1 MVEISVEINS
11 SSHIGPCPIFRHPK
25 NPARNQ
31 EVVHAA
37 MHNIINHPKKWNGL
51 GYPQTNEVLKRSSWY
66 LLTQADSRQP
76 GKSAINHFEVT
87 QRAGRYLSKPE
98 NHGKSVRKSLTPMFL
113 CIYIYIIYIYNANK
127 PFQGDLQLPSLPRPS
142 ETWPKKTATG
152 NRPCLRSE
160 SFFFRRGDGQLLLN
174 WKQIETSGAIWNR
187 LKNVIYC

>member
-1 MVEISVEINS
+1 
-11 SSHIGPCPIFRHPK
+11 
-25 NPARNQ
+25 
-31 EVVHAA
+31 

-113 CIYIYIIYIYNANK
+113 CIYILSIFIMQINH
-127 PFQGDLQLPSLPRPS
+127 FRVIFSSLHFPVPQKRGR
-142 ETWPKKTATG
+142 KKQRLEIGPACA
-152 NRPCLRSE
+152 RKA
-160 SFFFRRGDGQLLLN
+160 SFFA
-174 WKQIETSGAIWNR
+174 EVMAS
-187 LKNVIYC
+187 CS